1 VTITSAPR
9 GPRWAVASL
18 RRWPLWALPPLAR
31 AYVIT
36 TAAAAVLAAVVAAAY
51 TPWHP
56 SQIPAYVLLL
66 ACAAAMIEATRDV
79 KLARDTLTRD
89 LQEVWYVAIALLL
102 PPVYVLLAPIP
113 LVAMKQWRVRRNLAH
128 RRVFSIASNS
138 LGYGAA
144 SVEFHSGLRPLIDR
158 QLPAT
163 GHDIALLAAIVAAA
177 VTGYLVNAWLVVG
190 AVKLTSPTARIRTL
204 MFTREAITT
213 DAVVTCLATL
223 IAFAL
228 SFSLAAL
235 IVALPV
241 VLMQKRFLMHS
252 QLVAEARTDAKTGLL
267 NAATWHR
274 EAATELSRIRGYWSP
289 TSLAIIDIDHFK
301 LVNDTH
307 GHLAG
312 DRVLRVVA
320 DRFASQLRDGDL
332 IGRFG
337 GEEFAILLPAT
348 SGTEAGRVA
357 ERLRGHVG
365 GTPIVVSDGQ
375 DATIGV
381 GITVSVGVAE
391 LAHSRQDLDEL
402 LAVADAALYQ
412 AKAAGRDQI
421 CIMAP
426 GLDEPRLP
434 GLDEPRLPVPP
445 GTGPA
450 APASQ

>member
-1 VTITSAPR
+1 MTVKSAAR
-9 GPRWAVASL
+9 GHRWSVAWV
-18 RRWPLWALPPLAR
+18 RHWPLWSLKPLAR
-31 AYVIT
+31 AYIIT
-36 TAAAAVLAAVVAAAY
+36 TVPAAAVATLVAAWFA
-51 TPWHP
+51 PWHP
-56 SQIPAYVLLL
+56 SQIPVYVLLL
-66 ACAAAMIEATRDV
+66 ACAAAMVEATRDV

-89 LQEVWYVAIALLL
+89 LQEVWYLSIALLL
-102 PPVYVLLAPIP
+102 PPVYAFMAPIP
-113 LVAMKQWRVRRNLAH
+113 LVAMKQWRVRRNLVH
-128 RRVFSIASNS
+128 RRVFSIASNG
-138 LGYGAA
+138 LAYGLA
-144 SVEFHSGLRPLIDR
+144 SVEFHEGIRPLLDGR
-158 QLPAT
+158 LSASAHSV
-163 GHDIALLAAIVAAA
+163 GLLAGVVAAA
-177 VTGYLVNAWLVVG
+177 VSGWMINHWQIVG

-204 MFTREAITT
+204 IFTREAFTT
-213 DAVVTCLATL
+213 DAVVTCLASL

-228 SFSLAAL
+228 SFTLAAL

-252 QLVAEARTDAKTGLL
+252 QLLAEARTDAKTGLL

-320 DRFASQLRDGDL
+320 DRFRGQLREGDL

-337 GEEFAILLPAT
+337 GEEFAILLPHT

-357 ERLRGHVG
+357 ERLRGHIANER
-365 GTPIVVSDGQ
+365 IVVSDGRE
-375 DATIGV
+375 AKVGV
-381 GITVSVGVAE
+381 SITVSVGVAE
-391 LAHSRQDLDEL
+391 LAHTRQDLDEL
-402 LAVADAALYQ
+402 LAVADVALYQ

-426 GLDEPRLP
+426 GLDDPQ
-434 GLDEPRLPVPP
+434 LPVPP

-450 APASQ
+450 APAPQ

>member
-1 VTITSAPR
+1 MSAPQGR
-9 GPRWAVASL
+9 RWATASV
-18 RRWPLWALPPLAR
+18 RRWPLWSLPPVAR
-31 AYVIT
+31 AYVIGVT
-36 TAAAAVLAAVVAAAY
+36 VAAALATAVAARY
-51 TPWHP
+51 TSWHP
-56 SQIPAYVLLL
+56 SQLPVYMLLL
-66 ACAAAMIEATRDV
+66 ACAGAMVEATRGV
-79 KLARDTLTRD
+79 QLARDTLTRD
-89 LQEVWYVAIALLL
+89 LQEVWYVSIALLL

-113 LVAMKQWRVRRNLAH
+113 LVAMKQWRVRRNLSH
-128 RRVFSIASNS
+128 RRVFSIASNA

-144 SVEFHSGLRPLIDR
+144 SVEFHNGVRPLLDGS
-158 QLPAT
+158 PSPGAHNV
-163 GHDIALLAAIVAAA
+163 GLLAAILAAA
-177 VTGYLVNAWLVVG
+177 ITGYLVNAWLVVG

-204 MFTREAITT
+204 MFTREATTT

-223 IAFAL
+223 IAFGL
-228 SFSLAAL
+228 SFTLAAL

-301 LVNDTH
+301 SVNDTH

-320 DRFASQLRDGDL
+320 DRFKGQLRDGDL

-337 GEEFAILLPAT
+337 GEEFAILLPHT
-348 SGTEAGRVA
+348 SGTEAGRAA
-357 ERLRGHVG
+357 ERLRGHIG
-365 GTPIVVSDGQ
+365 DEQIVVSDGRE
-375 DATIGV
+375 AKIGV
-381 GITVSVGVAE
+381 SITVSVGVAE
-391 LAHSRQDLDEL
+391 LAHTRQDLDEL

-426 GLDEPRLP
+426 GLDEPH
-434 GLDEPRLPVPP
+434 LPVPP

-450 APASQ
+450 APAPQ

>member
-1 VTITSAPR
+1 VTVTSAVR
-9 GPRWAVASL
+9 GHRWSAASI
-18 RRWPLWALPPLAR
+18 RHWPLWSLSPVAR

-36 TAAAAVLAAVVAAAY
+36 TVLGAVVATVVAAWN
-51 TPWHP
+51 TSWHP
-56 SQIPAYVLLL
+56 SQVPVYVLLL
-66 ACAAAMIEATRDV
+66 ACAAAMVEATRDV

-89 LQEVWYVAIALLL
+89 LQEVWYVSIALLL
-102 PPVYVLLAPIP
+102 PPVYAFMAPIP
-113 LVAMKQWRVRRNLAH
+113 LVAMKQWRVRRNLVH
-128 RRVFSIASNS
+128 RRVFSIASNG
-138 LGYGAA
+138 LAYGIA
-144 SVEFHSGLRPLIDR
+144 SWEFHSGTRPL
-158 QLPAT
+158 LNGALGT
-163 GHDIALLAAIVAAA
+163 SSHSVGLLAAVLALA
-177 VTGYLVNAWLVVG
+177 VSGWMINHWQIVG

-204 MFTREAITT
+204 IFTREAITT

-228 SFSLAAL
+228 SFTLAAL

-267 NAATWHR
+267 NAGTWHR
-274 EAATELSRIRGYWSP
+274 EAATELSRTNGYWSP

-312 DRVLRVVA
+312 DRVLRVIS
-320 DRFASQLRDGDL
+320 DRFKAQLREGDL

-337 GEEFAILLPAT
+337 GEEFAILLPHT

-357 ERLRGHVG
+357 ERLRGHIADE
-365 GTPIVVSDGQ
+365 PIVVSDGRE
-375 DATIGV
+375 ATIGV

-391 LAHSRQDLDEL
+391 LAHARQDLDEL

-412 AKAAGRDQI
+412 AKAAGRDRI

-426 GLDEPRLP
+426 GLDQPQ
-434 GLDEPRLPVPP
+434 LPVPP

-450 APASQ
+450 APAPGSLNG

>member
-1 VTITSAPR
+1 VTTTSAPR
-9 GPRWAVASL
+9 GRRWAVASI
-18 RRWPLWALPPLAR
+18 RRWPLWSLPPVAR
-31 AYVIT
+31 AYVIAT
-36 TAAAAVLAAVVAAAY
+36 VTAALLATVVAAAH
-51 TPWHP
+51 TSWHP
-56 SQIPAYVLLL
+56 SQLPVYLLLL
-66 ACAAAMIEATRDV
+66 ACAGAMVEATRDV
-79 KLARDTLTRD
+79 QLARDTLTRD
-89 LQEVWYVAIALLL
+89 LQEVWYVSIALLL

-113 LVAMKQWRVRRNLAH
+113 LVAMKQWRVRRNLVH
-128 RRVFSIASNS
+128 RRIFSIASNS

-144 SVEFHSGLRPLIDR
+144 SVEFHSGVRPLLDGP
-158 QLPAT
+158 LSPGAYHV
-163 GHDIALLAAIVAAA
+163 GLLAAIVAAA
-177 VTGYLVNAWLVVG
+177 VTGWLVNAWLVVG
-190 AVKLTSPTARIRTL
+190 AVKLTSPTARVRTL

-213 DAVVTCLATL
+213 DGVVTCLASL
-223 IAFAL
+223 IAFGL

-235 IVALPV
+235 VVALPV

-274 EAATELSRIRGYWSP
+274 EASTELSRIRGYWSP

-320 DRFASQLRDGDL
+320 DRFRGQLREGDL

-337 GEEFAILLPAT
+337 GEEFAILLPHT

-357 ERLRGHVG
+357 ERLRSHIGDEQ
-365 GTPIVVSDGQ
+365 IVVGDGRETKI
-375 DATIGV
+375 AV
-381 GITVSVGVAE
+381 SITVSVGVAE
-391 LAHSRQDLDEL
+391 LAHTRQDLDEL

-434 GLDEPRLPVPP
+434 VPP

-450 APASQ
+450 APAPQ